1 MDDRNVTLIFVHII
15 NLINFSV
22 MKKSLILIAAMAMI
36 SLGASAQ
43 NYSFIAK
50 GSLNLSTFTGDDATN
65 PDMIVGGR
73 VGIGMEFPVAGAFSI
88 QPTIF
93 LSQKGAKS
101 KIYSNTITDKV
112 HAWYVDMP
120 INAQYRFGITSGVNF
135 IAAAGPYIAY
145 GAFGKSTADVAGH
158 TADRD
163 TFDNDYYQYKRFDA
177 GVNFE
182 LALELEDTWQI
193 NCGYQIGM
201 VKILDSDKYNDVK
214 NGNIF
219 IGLGYRF

>member
-1 MDDRNVTLIFVHII
+1 
-15 NLINFSV
+15 

-50 GSLNLSTFTGDDATN
+50 GSLNLSTFTGDDASNAKTL
-65 PDMIVGGR
+65 VGGR

-88 QPTIF
+88 QPTIY
-93 LSQKGAKS
+93 LSQKGAKYDS
-101 KIYSNTITDKV
+101 AAGAFGINASSTTKV

-120 INAQYRFGITSGVNF
+120 INAQYRFGITNGVNF

-145 GAFGKSTADVAGH
+145 GAFGKTNFDFKTNVGANTSDET
-158 TADRD
+158 D
-163 TFDNDYYQYKRFDA
+163 TFDDNAFKRFDA

-182 LALELEDTWQI
+182 LALELQDTWQI

-201 VKILDSDKYNDVK
+201 VKVKDSDNNDDVK
-214 NGNIF
+214 TGNIF